1 MKQIE
6 TRSIEEMKNF
16 LSQFGFDRNKGF
28 DTPLYFHPKWG
39 EIQGEQKGYNPNLK
53 GYELALLSIQEDGSA
68 PRNYQSVSKSDIFQV
83 PLFVGAY
90 RSNDSGLLI
99 VSDLMDKDSK
109 ELIHPARLNLND
121 LIGYESIREIK

>member
-16 LSQFGFDRNKGF
+16 LGQFGFDSYKGF
-28 DTPLYFHPKWG
+28 DTPLYFHPKRG
-39 EIQGEQKGYNPNLK
+39 EIQGEQRGYNPHLK
-53 GYELALLSIQEDGSA
+53 GYELALLTIQEDGSA

-83 PLFVGAY
+83 PLIVGSY
-90 RSNDSGLLI
+90 RSTDSGLLI

-121 LIGYESIREIK
+121 IIGYETLKRIE